1 MDGRL
6 QQFVSDSGREI
17 GLAENF
23 STPGELACLKGR
35 SGPTDPLILPVAAIV
50 AGILLGRALAFSRS
64 SAAWPVAVFVVIA
77 LLATPRLRRW
87 CLPLALIFAGAF
99 ADAWHRAGPRPQIDA
114 GSRETVILAGCVV
127 EPTVLSP
134 GRQQFTLELVPG
146 ARARVSL
153 PLEDERPL
161 QRLEY
166 GQRVEIEAR
175 ARVPRNFKNPGS
187 FDYAGYLARQKIFWT
202 ASMTR
207 GSTARVLPGRCGWRP
222 MAWIF
227 ALRGLALD
235 RIERLYPDAYTA
247 GMMDAMLIGE
257 TSQLQKIWTENFRRT
272 GTFHAL
278 VISGAHVAVLAVVL
292 LFLLRMCL
300 LGEIPALTLTA
311 AAAWLYALVSG
322 FSPPVGR
329 AAAGFTLYL
338 IARFFFRRWRV
349 LNLLA
354 AVAVVYLLCDPGDL
368 GDASFQLSF
377 LCVAALGALAAPL
390 LDATSGPYAR
400 GLRDIQNRE
409 VDPYLAPRV
418 AQFRVEIRLAA
429 ETLEA
434 LCQVPTAWCRVPVGW
449 CAEGG
454 ALLARA
460 GIFIYETAL
469 VSLAIQIG
477 LALPMVVYFHRISFT
492 GLSANVIIVPL
503 LEAAVPIG
511 FLAIFT
517 GWHAPAALA
526 GWLLKIAARTAD
538 WHAHLEPAWRVSSPP
553 LWLAL
558 SFAVSLIVFAA
569 AMRSAR
575 WRRHMAAPAG
585 VVVAGLFGFVVW
597 QPWTAPVATHSL
609 ELTTIDVGQGDSL
622 LLIFPEG
629 RTMVIDGGGVL
640 QYGRVTRR
648 SNLDTGEDVV
658 SPYLWSRG
666 IRRIDILVATHAH
679 QDHSGGLPALLE
691 NFRPRELW
699 VGANPSAYLLQR
711 AAELRIPVRTPDAS
725 APPADYGGARLDILS
740 PPAGFYPA
748 KAGNNDSLA
757 LRITYGASSF
767 LLTGDLESPME
778 RLLLAD
784 GRALH
789 ADVLKVGHHGSKT
802 STSADFLD
810 AVAPSIAV
818 ISAGFENSFG
828 HPHATVLARLEKRH
842 AAILRTDQDG
852 LVTVRSDGHKLW
864 FDSMLWHPESSA
876 DVFSWALATGLNR

>member
-1 MDGRL
+1 
-6 QQFVSDSGREI
+6 
-17 GLAENF
+17 
-23 STPGELACLKGR
+23 
-35 SGPTDPLILPVAAIV
+35 
-50 AGILLGRALAFSRS
+50 
-64 SAAWPVAVFVVIA
+64 
-77 LLATPRLRRW
+77 
-87 CLPLALIFAGAF
+87 
-99 ADAWHRAGPRPQIDA
+99 
-114 GSRETVILAGCVV
+114 
-127 EPTVLSP
+127 
-134 GRQQFTLELVPG
+134 
-146 ARARVSL
+146 
-153 PLEDERPL
+153 
-161 QRLEY
+161 
-166 GQRVEIEAR
+166 
-175 ARVPRNFKNPGS
+175 
-187 FDYAGYLARQKIFWT
+187 
-202 ASMTR
+202 
-207 GSTARVLPGRCGWRP
+207 
-222 MAWIF
+222 MAWVF

-235 RIERLYPDAYTA
+235 RIDRLYTDAYTI
-247 GMMDAMLIGE
+247 GMMQAMLIGE
-257 TSQLQKIWTENFRRT
+257 SSQLQKIWTENFRRT

-278 VISGAHVAVLAVVL
+278 VISGAHVAVLAGVL
-292 LFLLRMCL
+292 LFLLRMCS

-322 FSPPVGR
+322 FSPPVAR

-338 IARFFFRRWRV
+338 IARFFFRRGRV

-354 AVAVVYLLCDPGDL
+354 AVAAIYLLCDPGDL

-390 LDATSGPYAR
+390 LEATSGPYAR

-409 VDPYLAPRV
+409 ADPYLAPCV
-418 AQFRVEIRLAA
+418 AQFRVEIRLMA

-434 LCQVPTAWCRVPVGW
+434 WCRVPAGW
-449 CAEGG
+449 CAIGLAAVMRAAIFVYEM
-454 ALLARA
+454 AL
-460 GIFIYETAL
+460 I
-469 VSLAIQIG
+469 SLAIQIG

-492 GLSANVIIVPL
+492 GLTANVIIVPL

-517 GWHAPAALA
+517 GWHAAAALA

-538 WHAHLEPAWRVSSPP
+538 WHARLEPAWRVSSPP

-558 SFAVSLIVFAA
+558 GFAASLIVFAA

-575 WRRHMAAPAG
+575 WRKRTAIPAG
-585 VVVAGLFGFVVW
+585 AVVAGLFGVVLW
-597 QPWTAPVATHSL
+597 QPWTAPYATHSL
-609 ELTTIDVGQGDSL
+609 ELTAIDVGQGDSL
-622 LLIFPEG
+622 LVVFPEG
-629 RTMVIDGGGVL
+629 RTMVVDGGGVL
-640 QYGRVTRR
+640 QFGPRAGAAQSKPARR

-699 VGANPSAYLLQR
+699 VGANPSAAVLQK
-711 AAELRIPVRTPDAS
+711 AAELGIPVRTPDAS
-725 APPADYGGARLDILS
+725 AAPADYGGARLEVLS
-740 PPAGFYPA
+740 PPPGFSPA
-748 KAGNNDSLA
+748 KPGNNDSLA
-757 LRITYGASSF
+757 LRITFGVNSF

-784 GRALH
+784 GRPLH

-802 STSADFLD
+802 STSPDFLD

-828 HPHATVLARLEKRH
+828 HPHPSVLARLVERH
-842 AAILRTDQDG
+842 SAVLRTDQDG
-852 LVTVRSDGHKLW
+852 LVTVRSDGRKLW

-876 DVFSWALATGLNR
+876 DVFNWALATGLNP

>member
-1 MDGRL
+1 M
-6 QQFVSDSGREI
+6 
-17 GLAENF
+17 
-23 STPGELACLKGR
+23 
-35 SGPTDPLILPVAAIV
+35 AAIV
-50 AGILLGRALAFSRS
+50 SGILLGRALTFSRA
-64 SAAWPVAVFVVIA
+64 SAAWPVAAFA
-77 LLATPRLRRW
+77 LLALFSTPRLRRW
-87 CLPLALIFAGAF
+87 CLFLALIFAGAF
-99 ADAWHRAGPRPQIDA
+99 ADAWHRPGPRPQIDA

-134 GRQQFTLELVPG
+134 GRQQFTLELDPA

-153 PLEDERPL
+153 PLEDDGPP

-166 GQRVEIEAR
+166 GQRVEIEAHIR
-175 ARVPRNFKNPGS
+175 APRNFNNPGS

-207 GSTARVLPGRCGWRP
+207 GSIARVLPGRCGLRP
-222 MAWIF
+222 MSWIF
-227 ALRGLALD
+227 TLRGMALE
-235 RIERLYPDAYTA
+235 RIEGLYADAYTA
-247 GMMDAMLIGE
+247 GMMQAMLIGE
-257 TSQLQKIWTENFRRT
+257 SSQLQKIWTENFRRT

-278 VISGAHVAVLAVVL
+278 VISGAHVAVLAGVL
-292 LFLLRMCL
+292 LFLLRMCS

-311 AAAWLYALVSG
+311 ASAWVYALVSG
-322 FSPPVGR
+322 FSPPVAR

-338 IARFFFRRWRV
+338 IARFFFRRGRV

-390 LDATSGPYAR
+390 LEATSAPYAR
-400 GLRDIQNRE
+400 GLREIQNRE
-409 VDPYLAPRV
+409 GDAHLAPRV
-418 AQFRVEIRLAA
+418 AQFRIEIRLAA

-434 LCQVPTAWCRVPVGW
+434 WCRVSAGW
-449 CAEGG
+449 CAAGLVVLLRG
-454 ALLARA
+454 A
-460 GIFIYETAL
+460 IFVFEMAL
-469 VSLAIQIG
+469 ISLAIQIG

-492 GLSANVIIVPL
+492 GLTANVIIVPL
-503 LEAAVPIG
+503 LEAAVPVG

-517 GWHAPAALA
+517 GWHAAAALA
-526 GWLLKIAARTAD
+526 GWLLKLAALTAD
-538 WHAHLEPAWRVSSPP
+538 WHARLEPAWRVSSPP

-558 SFAVSLIVFAA
+558 SFAASLAVFGGAL
-569 AMRSAR
+569 RCAR
-575 WRRHMAAPAG
+575 WRKPAALPAG
-585 VVVAGLFGFVVW
+585 VLVAALFGVVLW
-597 QPWTAPVATHSL
+597 QPWTAPIATHSL
-609 ELTTIDVGQGDSL
+609 ELTAIDVGQGDSL
-622 LLIFPEG
+622 LVVFPQG

-640 QYGRVTRR
+640 QFGPRAGASQGRPARH

-699 VGANPSAYLLQR
+699 VGANPSADVIKR
-711 AAELRIPVRTPDAS
+711 AVELRIPVRTPDAS
-725 APPADYGGARLDILS
+725 AAPADYGGARLEVLS
-740 PPAGFYPA
+740 PPAGFSPA

-757 LRITYGASSF
+757 LRITYGANSF
-767 LLTGDLESPME
+767 LLTGDMESPME
-778 RLLLAD
+778 RLLLAE
-784 GRALH
+784 GRPLH

-802 STSADFLD
+802 STSPDFLD
-810 AVAPSIAV
+810 AISPSIAV

-828 HPHATVLARLEKRH
+828 HPHPSVLARLRERQ

-864 FDSMLWHPESSA
+864 FDSMLWHPQSPG
-876 DVFSWALATGLNR
+876 DVFNWALAAGLNP

>member
-1 MDGRL
+1 
-6 QQFVSDSGREI
+6 VE
-17 GLAENF
+17 
-23 STPGELACLKGR
+23 GR
-35 SGPTDPLILPVAAIV
+35 SAATDPLILPVAAIV
-50 AGILLGRALAFSRS
+50 SGILLGRALTFSRS
-64 SAAWPVAVFVVIA
+64 GAAWPAAVFV
-77 LLATPRLRRW
+77 LLALCSTPRLRRC
-87 CLPLALIFAGAF
+87 CLLLALIFAGAF
-99 ADAWHRAGPRPQIDA
+99 ADAWHRPGPRPQIDA
-114 GSRETVILAGCVV
+114 GSRETVILAGCAV

-134 GRQQFTLELVPG
+134 GRQQFTLELDPG

-153 PLEDERPL
+153 PLDDDRPL

-175 ARVPRNFKNPGS
+175 IRPPRNFNNPGS

-207 GSTARVLPGRCGWRP
+207 GSTARVLPGRCGWRA

-227 ALRGLALD
+227 ALRGMALD
-235 RIERLYPDAYTA
+235 RIERLYADEYTV
-247 GMMDAMLIGE
+247 GMMQAMLIGE
-257 TSQLQKIWTENFRRT
+257 SSQLQKIWTENFRRT

-278 VISGAHVAVLAVVL
+278 VISGAHVAVLAGVL
-292 LFLLRMCL
+292 LFLLRMCS

-311 AAAWLYALVSG
+311 GAAWLYALVSG
-322 FSPPVGR
+322 FSPPVAR

-338 IARFFFRRWRV
+338 VARFFFRRGRV

-354 AVAVVYLLCDPGDL
+354 AVAVIYLLCDPGDL

-390 LDATSGPYAR
+390 LEATSAPFAR

-409 VDPYLAPRV
+409 ADPYLAARV
-418 AQFRVEIRLAA
+418 AQFRIEIRLAA

-434 LCQVPTAWCRVPVGW
+434 WCRAPAGW
-449 CAEGG
+449 CAIGLAVPLRAAIFVYEM
-454 ALLARA
+454 AL
-460 GIFIYETAL
+460 I
-469 VSLAIQIG
+469 SLAIQIG

-492 GLSANVIIVPL
+492 GLTANVIIVPL
-503 LEAAVPIG
+503 LEAAVPVG

-517 GWHAPAALA
+517 GWHAAAALA
-526 GWLLKIAARTAD
+526 GWLLKLAARTAD
-538 WHAHLEPAWRVSSPP
+538 WHARLEPAWRVSSPP

-558 SFAVSLIVFAA
+558 SFAASLIVFAA
-569 AMRSAR
+569 AMRSVR
-575 WRRHMAAPAG
+575 WRKRTAVPAG
-585 VVVAGLFGFVVW
+585 LLVAALFGVVLW
-597 QPWTAPVATHSL
+597 QPWTAPVATHTL
-609 ELTTIDVGQGDSL
+609 ELTAIDVGQGDSL
-622 LLIFPEG
+622 LVVFPEG

-640 QYGRVTRR
+640 QFGPRAGAPQSRPVRR

-699 VGANPSAYLLQR
+699 VGANPWVELLRR
-711 AAELRIPVRTPDAS
+711 AAELHIPVRTPNAS
-725 APPADYGGARLDILS
+725 TPPADYGGARLEILS
-740 PPAGFYPA
+740 PPPGFSPA
-748 KAGNNDSLA
+748 KPGNNDSLA
-757 LRITYGASSF
+757 MRITYETNSF

-778 RLLLAD
+778 RLLLAE
-784 GRALH
+784 GRPLH

-802 STSADFLD
+802 STSPDFLE
-810 AVAPSIAV
+810 AVSPSIAV

-828 HPHATVLARLEKRH
+828 HPHPTVVARLAERH
-842 AAILRTDQDG
+842 LAILRTDQDG

-864 FDSMLWHPESSA
+864 FDSMLWHPQSSA
-876 DVFSWALATGLNR
+876 DVFNWALAAGLNP

>member
-1 MDGRL
+1 M
-6 QQFVSDSGREI
+6 E
-17 GLAENF
+17 
-23 STPGELACLKGR
+23 GR
-35 SGPTDPLILPVAAIV
+35 SAATDPLILPVAAIV
-50 AGILLGRALAFSRS
+50 SGILLGRALTFSRS
-64 SAAWPVAVFVVIA
+64 GAAWPAAVFV
-77 LLATPRLRRW
+77 LLALCSTPRLRRC
-87 CLPLALIFAGAF
+87 CLLLALIFAGAF
-99 ADAWHRAGPRPQIDA
+99 ADAWHRPGPRPQIDA
-114 GSRETVILAGCVV
+114 GSRETVILAGCAV

-134 GRQQFTLELVPG
+134 GRQQFTLELDPG

-153 PLEDERPL
+153 PLDDDRPL

-175 ARVPRNFKNPGS
+175 IRPPRNFNNPGS

-207 GSTARVLPGRCGWRP
+207 GSTARVLPGRCGWRA

-227 ALRGLALD
+227 ALRGMALD
-235 RIERLYPDAYTA
+235 RIERLYADEYTV
-247 GMMDAMLIGE
+247 GMMQAMLIGE
-257 TSQLQKIWTENFRRT
+257 SSQLQKIWTENFRRT

-278 VISGAHVAVLAVVL
+278 VISGAHVAVLAGVL
-292 LFLLRMCL
+292 LFLLRMCS

-311 AAAWLYALVSG
+311 GAAWLYALVSG
-322 FSPPVGR
+322 FSPPVAR

-338 IARFFFRRWRV
+338 VARFFFRRGRV

-354 AVAVVYLLCDPGDL
+354 AVAVIYLLCDPGDL

-390 LDATSGPYAR
+390 LEATSAPFAR

-409 VDPYLAPRV
+409 ADPYLATRV
-418 AQFRVEIRLAA
+418 AQFRIEIRLAA

-434 LCQVPTAWCRVPVGW
+434 WCRAPAGW
-449 CAEGG
+449 CAIGLAVPLRAAIFVYEM
-454 ALLARA
+454 AL
-460 GIFIYETAL
+460 I
-469 VSLAIQIG
+469 SLAIQIG

-492 GLSANVIIVPL
+492 GLTANVIIVPL
-503 LEAAVPIG
+503 LEAAVPVG

-517 GWHAPAALA
+517 GWHAAAALA
-526 GWLLKIAARTAD
+526 GWLLKLAARTAD
-538 WHAHLEPAWRVSSPP
+538 WHARLEPAWRVSSPP

-558 SFAVSLIVFAA
+558 SFAASLIVFAA
-569 AMRSAR
+569 AMRSVR
-575 WRRHMAAPAG
+575 WRKRTAVPAG
-585 VVVAGLFGFVVW
+585 LLVAALFGVVLW
-597 QPWTAPVATHSL
+597 QPWTAPVATHTL
-609 ELTTIDVGQGDSL
+609 ELTAIDVGQGDSL
-622 LLIFPEG
+622 LVVFPEG

-640 QYGRVTRR
+640 QFGPRAGAPQSRPVRR

-699 VGANPSAYLLQR
+699 VGANPWVELLRR
-711 AAELRIPVRTPDAS
+711 AAELHIPVRTPNAS
-725 APPADYGGARLDILS
+725 TPPADYGGARLEILS
-740 PPAGFYPA
+740 PPPGFSPA
-748 KAGNNDSLA
+748 KPGNNDSLA
-757 LRITYGASSF
+757 MRITYETNSF

-778 RLLLAD
+778 RLLLAE
-784 GRALH
+784 GRPLH

-802 STSADFLD
+802 STSPDFLE
-810 AVAPSIAV
+810 AVSPSIAV

-828 HPHATVLARLEKRH
+828 HPHPTVVARLAERH
-842 AAILRTDQDG
+842 LAILRTDQDG

-864 FDSMLWHPESSA
+864 FDSMLWHPQSSA
-876 DVFSWALATGLNR
+876 DVFNWALAAGLNP